1 MEVCSRGLGEIVQSL
16 RMCSAVES
24 ARGLDADWDPV
35 SCGKSGAGGGG
46 TEGRAQ
52 RSQLENGQP
61 SDNSGGRNVPFLLG
75 GRFTFKISEVS
86 F

>member
-1 MEVCSRGLGEIVQSL
+1 MQTETL
-16 RMCSAVES
+16 SAVGS
-24 ARGLDADWDPV
+24 R
-35 SCGKSGAGGGG
+35 GGG

-61 SDNSGGRNVPFLLG
+61 SDNSGGRNVPFLLVRG

>member
-1 MEVCSRGLGEIVQSL
+1 MQTETLSAVGSRGG
-16 RMCSAVES
+16 R
-24 ARGLDADWDPV
+24 
-35 SCGKSGAGGGG
+35 G

-61 SDNSGGRNVPFLLG
+61 SDNSGGRNVPFLLVRE